1 MPIMSSQ
8 EIQTRQNE
16 MKFLK
21 IQYAARRCFNA
32 AENYNYFAWL
42 ACIVSA
48 FSIFLPDAWHT
59 FIVNGIPFIFD
70 FVAAIFCALTQKN
83 VYWAAYLRKYFDA
96 NVIGI
101 NPGQFSKSEEQN
113 ILEKAE
119 TVFSAHSHDG
129 LIQIRNTGHDVPPG
143 VKDWYEFSTPL
154 NAVEA
159 QFECQKQNI
168 WWNKKMSQRKIPITI
183 FVGISIIAG
192 FGFSMHILNRSI
204 LTTLL
209 CSSGIILKLFERVY
223 ENIKYIQVSLQIDG
237 SKETIEIQPEEK
249 YVEHL
254 QSLIDERRGINVL
267 ELNSIH
273 KKVAAKLSALYSKSS

>member
-1 MPIMSSQ
+1 MSSQ
-8 EIQTRQNE
+8 EIQAQQNE
-16 MKFLK
+16 IKFLK

-48 FSIFLPDAWHT
+48 FSIFLPNVWHA
-59 FIVNGIPFIFD
+59 FIANGIPFTFD
-70 FVAAIFCALTQKN
+70 IVAAIFNALTQRN
-83 VYWAAYLRKYFDA
+83 VYWGAYLRKYFDA

-101 NPGQFSKSEEQN
+101 NPNQFSKSEEQN

-119 TVFSAHSHDG
+119 TVFSAHPYDG
-129 LIQIRNTGHDVPPG
+129 LLQISTTGHDVPPG
-143 VKDWYEFSTPL
+143 VKNWYEFPTPL

-168 WWNKKMSQRKIPITI
+168 WWDKKMSQRKIPIIVFGGI
-183 FVGISIIAG
+183 FIIAC
-192 FGFSMHILNRSI
+192 FGFSMHMLNRSI

-209 CSSGIILKLFERVY
+209 CSSGIILKLFERLN

-237 SKETIEIQPEEK
+237 SKETIEIKPEEK